1 MESWANSPLLH
12 SSPASPRGQE
22 PIADDSPSHLANAS
36 APVVENWIARKAA
49 AVMEAFVSFDPN
61 DSSVNINPSLLCAV
75 EKAVVV
81 LGLPWPHKFVY
92 TCCCGVELIP
102 VLATDGRCVMGIIIV
117 KVLRLVQCFLHRRCF
132 DIKSIFYNP

>member
-81 LGLPWPHKFVY
+81 LGLPWPHKIRVHLLLW
-92 TCCCGVELIP
+92 CG
-102 VLATDGRCVMGIIIV
+102 TDSRFGDRWSLCDGYHY
-117 KVLRLVQCFLHRRCF
+117 C
-132 DIKSIFYNP
+132 KSA